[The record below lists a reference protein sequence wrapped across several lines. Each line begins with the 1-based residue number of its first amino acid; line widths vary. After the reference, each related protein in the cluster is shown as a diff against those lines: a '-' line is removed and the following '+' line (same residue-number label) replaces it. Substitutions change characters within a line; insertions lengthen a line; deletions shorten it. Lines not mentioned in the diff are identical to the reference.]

1 MRILTKAML
10 GLVPLAWLWAP
21 VASAAQLSWKQACT
35 GPEHVCSASKADSAS
50 KTTALTKAKS
60 KVAKAKAKAPA
71 DFASDEDKPVKKT
84 KKIAKAKAK
93 PQHEVAEVKPKKKVI
108 AKAKAQ
114 DDDENDKPVKKSAS
128 KKKVIAKAKPQDDD
142 EDEKP
147 VKKSASKKNKGGD
160 DDGGS
165 VYETGVASWYG
176 GNFNGRKTANG
187 ETYDMWEMTA
197 AHKSLPFGTRVKVT
211 NTKTGDSTIVRI
223 NDRGPFVGGRVID
236 LSRAAA
242 NDINMGGLAP
252 VKLTILG
259 KG

>member
-1 MRILTKAML
+1 MRILLKSVFGIL
-10 GLVPLAWLWAP
+10 PLTLLAAP
-21 VASAAQLSWKQACT
+21 AALAAQPSWKQACI
-35 GPEHVCSASKADSAS
+35 GPEHVCSPVKGEAASNSTTVSKAKPQTAKLKSAKPAAVAS
-50 KTTALTKAKS
+50 EAEKPS
-60 KVAKAKAKAPA
+60 KVAK
-71 DFASDEDKPVKKT
+71 
-84 KKIAKAKAK
+84 KKIAKAKVK
-93 PQHEVAEVKPKKKVI
+93 PQ
-108 AKAKAQ
+108 
-114 DDDENDKPVKKSAS
+114 DDEDDQPVKKSVA

-142 EDEKP
+142 DDEKP
-147 VKKSASKKNKGGD
+147 IKKVASKKSKGGD
-160 DDGGS
+160 DEGGS
-165 VYETGVASWYG
+165 AYESGVASWYG

-211 NTKTGDSTIVRI
+211 NTRNGNSTIVRI

-242 NDINMGGLAP
+242 NDIGMDGLAS